1 MRYTG
6 ITHTISY
13 EATLDFF
20 EARGRQAST
29 ESLET
34 ATMYQDRELA
44 MRRDRCEQAIVTPLL
59 AVQLADRLLDIGCG
73 AGRWAAA
80 LEGAYADY
88 LGIDFSAELLKLAEA
103 RSIKDTQFQRL
114 GAQEISAATLRHA
127 GPFDVFICSGI
138 LIYLNDDDV
147 TKLASQMTALAAPGA
162 RVYLREP
169 MAVVGGRL
177 TLDRFQSEELKSTYS
192 AIYRTPE
199 QVHELFGA
207 PLRAAG
213 FRCVTEQSLYPP
225 ELCNR
230 KETEQQ
236 IQLWLRHA

>member
-6 ITHTISY
+6 TTHAISY

-20 EARGRQAST
+20 EARGRQASA
-29 ESLET
+29 EALET

-44 MRRDRCEQAIVTPLL
+44 RRRDRCEQTTVTPLL
-59 AVQLADRLLDIGCG
+59 AVQPTDRLLDIGCG
-73 AGRWAAA
+73 VGRWAAA
-80 LEGAYADY
+80 LEGDFGDY
-88 LGIDFSAELLKLAEA
+88 LGIDFSAELLRLAEA
-103 RSIKDTQFQRL
+103 RGLQGAQFQRL
-114 GAQEISAATLRHA
+114 AAQEISAATLRHA
-127 GPFDVFICSGI
+127 GPFEVFICSGI
-138 LIYLNDDDV
+138 LIYLNDGDV
-147 TKLASQMTALAAPGA
+147 TKLASQLAALAAPGA

-177 TLDRFQSEELKSTYS
+177 TLDCFPSEELKSTYS

-236 IQLWLRHA
+236 IQLWLRHS